1 MSIDLRALDRADL
14 PAAEKLLGEACASY
28 RADKV
33 AEEKLFGPALGAE
46 GAPLMA
52 TAYGAF
58 DGDRLVGLASASGEW
73 IRLLAVR
80 SRARAQGIGT
90 VLLAA
95 VESVIAATGAEQAR
109 TLAQPGNYLAPGIDA
124 RDTDTLGWLERRGY
138 ARIAEHHN
146 LEIDVATNPR
156 VTPKRAQELAR
167 KAHESGYAVRRATR
181 EDLLLLRHD
190 VTEHFSRGWA
200 FEVEHALSFEPAG
213 VHIALRLADGALAAF
228 AAHDGNNQGMG
239 WFGPAGTFE
248 EHRRL
253 GLGEALLVACLVD
266 VARAG
271 LSTCTIAWIGPRDF
285 YDRVAGVAADRF
297 YVVMRKDL
305 RQP

>member
-1 MSIDLRALDRADL
+1 VSIDLRALARADL
-14 PAAEKLLGEACASY
+14 PAAKKLLRKACASY
-28 RADKV
+28 RADEV
-33 AEEKLFGPALGAE
+33 AEEKLFGPALGSDE
-46 GAPLMA
+46 RPLEP

-58 DGDRLVGLASASGEW
+58 ENDRLVGVAAASGEW
-73 IRLLAVR
+73 IRLLAVLPG
-80 SRARAQGIGT
+80 ARGQGIGT

-95 VESVIAATGAEQAR
+95 VESVIASSGTEQAQ

-124 RDTDTLGWLERRGY
+124 LDTDTIGWMERRGY
-138 ARIAEHHN
+138 ARGPERHN

-156 VTPKRAQELAR
+156 VNRDRAREIAR
-167 KAHESGYAVRRATR
+167 KARAAGYAIRRATR
-181 EDLLLLRHD
+181 EDTILLRHD
-190 VTEHFSRGWA
+190 ITQQFSRGWA

-228 AAHDGNNQGMG
+228 AAHDGNNQGLG

-253 GLGEALLVACLVD
+253 GLGEALLVACLID
-266 VARAG
+266 VADAG
-271 LSTCTIAWIGPRDF
+271 LPTCTIAWIGPRHF
-285 YDRVAGVAADRF
+285 YDRVAGVSADRF

-305 RQP
+305 RSQ